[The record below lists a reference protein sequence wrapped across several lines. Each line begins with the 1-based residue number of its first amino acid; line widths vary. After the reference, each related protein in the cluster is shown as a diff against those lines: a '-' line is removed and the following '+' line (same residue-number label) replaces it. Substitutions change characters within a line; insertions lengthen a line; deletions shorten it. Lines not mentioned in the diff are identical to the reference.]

1 MTIDRKKLIEL
12 LTDKTD
18 LAREDVEAQLDQL
31 IERIIDAADRGKA
44 LEIKE
49 FGLFF
54 FDQDGELKFEPSEEL
69 STEISFKYAG
79 MKPVELKPERN
90 TAIPRDDDQISNIV
104 GDDVI
109 VVPKTDQKSSTE
121 KSKPTPKPKS
131 EPSSKPIIKKTPRKK
146 KDRSAVWAILAFISV
161 LIFGSIL
168 YFNRPMNTISDESIT
183 VNEPVQQDIEMTD
196 LPESDLDPE
205 NFEEN
210 SDESGEESEIEV
222 QISDEVQI
230 PNEEQMNE
238 SEVSTQGELYGL
250 TGNLIEEANDGYSIV
265 VHSFY
270 NEFRASQ
277 VADNLST
284 EGYRTQVTSRTVGGI
299 EVWRVSLGQFES
311 IPDAQEVAD
320 SLPEPYNENNFI
332 QRIQQQ

>member
-168 YFNRPMNTISDESIT
+168 YFNRPMNTISDGSIE
-183 VNEPVQQDIEMTD
+183 VNEPVQQDTEITGLTENDSNT
-196 LPESDLDPE
+196 E

>member
-168 YFNRPMNTISDESIT
+168 YFNRPMNTISDGSIE
-183 VNEPVQQDIEMTD
+183 VNEPVQQDTEITGLTENDSNT
-196 LPESDLDPE
+196 E

-284 EGYRTQVTSRTVGGI
+284 EGYRTHVTSRIVGGI